1 MHLAK
6 ILWKRFN
13 GACNAACHAFELAPT
28 TTTEEEHT
36 AEE

>member
-13 GACNAACHAFELAPT
+13 GACNAACHAFEIAPVEET
-28 TTTEEEHT
+28 ATEE
-36 AEE
+36 